1 MPLTCHPFG
10 RSLHLQRER
19 SFIMN
24 SFVFALNATL
34 PIFLIILLGWFLMR
48 IHLLNDVFLKV
59 ADQYVFKCALP
70 VSLFL
75 SIAKMDLYT
84 DFNPRFCLF
93 CFLVTTVVFFG
104 IWGCASLLLKNRA
117 LIGAF
122 SQAAARSSAAIL
134 GIAFAVNIYGDSGMV
149 PMMIISAVPFFNI
162 YSVIIL
168 TFSPQVDEQGQLLP
182 STANGGALIKKACLN
197 VLKNP
202 IILGILAGVPFAL
215 LQIPL
220 PTILNSALTTVGGT
234 ATPIALLVIGGSFSG
249 AEALKK
255 WKPAAVA
262 SLIKLFLLPALFLP
276 AAVALGFRNSELV
289 AIMIMLGSPTTV
301 SCYVMAKNMHGDSV
315 LTSNVVVLTTLFSS
329 VSITLCL
336 YILRSFALV

>member
-1 MPLTCHPFG
+1 M
-10 RSLHLQRER
+10 S
-19 SFIMN
+19 

-34 PIFLIILLGWFLMR
+34 PVFLVILLGWFLTR
-48 IHLLNDVFLKV
+48 VHLLNDAFLKA

-75 SIAKMDLYT
+75 SIAKIDLYS
-84 DFNPRFCLF
+84 DFDPKFCLF
-93 CFLVTTVVFFG
+93 CFVVTTIVFFG
-104 IWGCASLLLKNRA
+104 VWGCARLFLKNRA

-122 SQAAARSSAAIL
+122 TQAAARSSAAIL

-149 PMMIISAVPFFNI
+149 PMMIVSAVPFFNI
-162 YSVIIL
+162 YSVLIL
-168 TFSPQVDEQGQLLP
+168 TFSPQVDDAGRLLP
-182 STANGGALIKKACLN
+182 PAAEGGALVKKACLN

-202 IILGILAGVPFAL
+202 IILGILAGIPFAL
-215 LQIPL
+215 LRIPL
-220 PTILNSALTTVGGT
+220 PTILNSTLTTVGGT

-262 SLIKLFLLPALFLP
+262 SFIKLFLLPELFLP
-276 AAVALGFRNSELV
+276 AAVALGFRTSELV
-289 AIMIMLGSPTTV
+289 AILIMLGSPTTV
-301 SCYVMAKNMHGDSV
+301 SCYVMAKNMNGDGV

-329 VSITLCL
+329 VSITLWL
-336 YILRSFALV
+336 SLLRSFALV